1 MLCNLFIFMSFALLS
16 KSVQSLNFNFLKAPF
31 ASGSGLQSSKYPIL
45 CDESVMRPKAHGTS
59 EKPVQQNLRWNCDV
73 KTADRIC
80 NFNRHYAGIE

>member
-31 ASGSGLQSSKYPIL
+31 ASGLQSSKYPIL